1 MGEQG
6 NRDDFMKVSGFLL
19 IFVKSLGIVCGMMVF
34 AGNLKNSM
42 IWMEFSGNLGFPLS
56 FRDTPRSA

>member
-1 MGEQG
+1 MDEQG

-19 IFVKSLGIVCGMMVF
+19 IFVKSLEIVCGMMVF

-42 IWMEFSGNLGFPLS
+42 ICMEFSGNL
-56 FRDTPRSA
+56 